1 MRSETRL
8 PAISRFVATNREQP
22 PSVNTAAFMESNAGV
37 HLRLCILPARVVA
50 ARLPRPL
57 AAFSCHAMS
66 CIRAINVQLG
76 RFPTG
81 ARCLGIARK
90 EYELCGIFYAARF
103 SCGSS
108 YRLRRKNT
116 GARRKPAEP
125 NLVTPLPRTADGR
138 PDLQGIWTNDT
149 FTPLERPKG
158 FADKVFFAEAEEAVW
173 EVAG

>member
-1 MRSETRL
+1 MFSSVGSQPERDASALHARSM
-8 PAISRFVATNREQP
+8 SY
-22 PSVNTAAFMESNAGV
+22 
-37 HLRLCILPARVVA
+37 
-50 ARLPRPL
+50 
-57 AAFSCHAMS
+57 AAFSMRLAS
-66 CIRAINVQLG
+66 LG
-76 RFPTG
+76 
-81 ARCLGIARK
+81 
-90 EYELCGIFYAARF
+90 
-103 SCGSS
+103 GSS

-138 PDLQGIWTNDT
+138 PDLQAIWTNDT

>member
-1 MRSETRL
+1 MRCTGLRL
-8 PAISRFVATNREQP
+8 VASSIRH
-22 PSVNTAAFMESNAGV
+22 AESATGVASAGRNAGV